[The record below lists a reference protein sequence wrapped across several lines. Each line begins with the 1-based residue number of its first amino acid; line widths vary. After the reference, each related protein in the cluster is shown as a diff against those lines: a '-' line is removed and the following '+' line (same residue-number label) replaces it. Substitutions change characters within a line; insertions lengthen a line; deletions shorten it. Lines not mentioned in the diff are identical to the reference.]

1 MRLITT
7 TLFLLFILQI
17 CAISQVSD
25 TTSARVP
32 TGPADVV
39 DLTGE
44 AVIIKAEPDRPRVNI
59 IADRLKPT
67 FDTINLEKS
76 FYDELIGKTERI
88 IVLDKSSEKE
98 LKPIDVEKI
107 LNKMR

>member
-1 MRLITT
+1 MRFIYLIISIVFFMP
-7 TLFLLFILQI
+7 LI
-17 CAISQVSD
+17 CAAQTADSVS
-25 TTSARVP
+25 A
-32 TGPADVV
+32 PAPSDPGDFV

-67 FDTINLEKS
+67 FDSINLEKS
-76 FYDELIGKTERI
+76 FYDELVGKSERI
-88 IVLDKSSEKE
+88 IVLEDRSEKE
-98 LKPIDVEKI
+98 LQPIDVEKI

>member
-1 MRLITT
+1 MRLLGI
-7 TLFLLFILQI
+7 TLFLLIVLQLNI
-17 CAISQVSD
+17 MGQVSD
-25 TTSARVP
+25 TTVVDVP

-88 IVLDKSSEKE
+88 IVLEKTSEKE
-98 LKPIDVEKI
+98 FKPVNVEKI

>member
-1 MRLITT
+1 MRLLSITI
-7 TLFLLFILQI
+7 FLIFVLQI
-17 CAISQVSD
+17 CALAQETD
-25 TTSARVP
+25 TTRVSPP
-32 TGPADVV
+32 TGAGEVV

-59 IADRLKPT
+59 IADRLKPN
-67 FDTINLEKS
+67 FETINLEKS

-88 IVLDKSSEKE
+88 IVLEKSSEKE
-98 LKPIDVEKI
+98 FKPIEVEKI

>member
-1 MRLITT
+1 MRFLNT
-7 TLFLLFILQI
+7 TLFLIFIVQI
-17 CAISQVSD
+17 SVLSQVSD
-25 TTSARVP
+25 TTSVPLP
-32 TGPADVV
+32 TGPTDVV

-76 FYDELIGKTERI
+76 FYDELTGKTERI

-98 LKPIDVEKI
+98 LKPIDVEKFI
-107 LNKMR
+107 NKMR